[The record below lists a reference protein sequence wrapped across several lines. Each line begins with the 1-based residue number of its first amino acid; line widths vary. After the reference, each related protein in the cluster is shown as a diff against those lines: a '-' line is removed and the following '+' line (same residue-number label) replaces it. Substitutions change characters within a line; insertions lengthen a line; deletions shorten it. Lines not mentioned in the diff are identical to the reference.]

1 VGHPPG
7 PVAVAARK
15 AHYGERMRHDQPSTE
30 QQRRVIVIGAGPA
43 GISSA
48 YYLREAGY
56 TNVVVLERADEVG
69 GTWQR
74 NRYPGLA
81 CDVMSHAYSFSFALN
96 PNWTR
101 SYGAQPE
108 ILAYMRDT
116 VDRLGLRPLFRL
128 GTGVRFAAWNDADAT
143 WTVVSDAGEELT
155 AEVLISGQGMFGEL
169 AIPEIEGRDSFT
181 GVAMHTG
188 EWDESLDLT
197 GLRVA
202 VIGSA
207 ASGVQSVPEIAK
219 VAGQLHVFQRSAN
232 WVLPKEDYEYPAE
245 QLELFRTDPAALKAH
260 REMIMTFIGSNPP
273 FGNPDILAGA
283 EFAGVDAIA
292 VVEDPEVRAKLR
304 PSTPWGCLRPL
315 FSNNYYPTFNRTNV
329 ELVTDGISR
338 ITPTGIVTADG
349 VEREVDVIVFATGYR
364 VDRFASRIP
373 ITGRNGISL
382 DDAWADGAQAHL
394 GITTSGFP
402 NLFMLYGPNT
412 NQGSL
417 IAMIEFEAQYA
428 VKMLQ
433 AMDAEDLDWVDVKP
447 DVMAAYNETLQD
459 AISAVDV
466 WHAGCSHY
474 YLSPSGRIVTQYPFS
489 MFAYRDAVAEPDL
502 GEFELGRR

>member
-1 VGHPPG
+1 
-7 PVAVAARK
+7 VAVVTQRG
-15 AHYGERMRHDQPSTE
+15 HYGERMTDDRPSTE
-30 QQRRVIVIGAGPA
+30 RHRRFIVIGAGPA

-48 YYLREAGY
+48 YFLREAGY
-56 TNVVVLERADEVG
+56 TDITVLERAHEVG

-74 NRYPGLA
+74 SRYPGLA

-101 SYGAQPE
+101 SYANQPE
-108 ILAYMRDT
+108 ILDYMRDT
-116 VDRLGLRPLFRL
+116 VDRLGLRPFFRL
-128 GTGVRFAAWNDADAT
+128 GTGVRSASWNDADAT
-143 WTVVSDAGEELT
+143 WTVTTDAGEKLT
-155 AEVLISGQGMFGEL
+155 ADVLISGQGMFGEL
-169 AIPEIEGRDSFT
+169 SIPEIEGRDAFS

-188 EWDESLDLT
+188 AWDQSVGLT
-197 GLRVA
+197 GRRVA

-207 ASGVQSVPEIAK
+207 ASAVQSIPEIAK
-219 VAGQLHVFQRSAN
+219 VAGRLHVFQRSAN
-232 WVLPKEDYEYPAE
+232 WVLPKEDHEHPPE
-245 QLELFRTDPAALKAH
+245 QLELFRNDPAALQAH
-260 REMIMTFIGSNPP
+260 RDMIMNFIGSNPP

-292 VVEDPEVRAKLR
+292 MVEDPEVRAKLR
-304 PSTPWGCLRPL
+304 PTTPWGCMRPL
-315 FSNNYYPTFNRTNV
+315 FSNDYYPTFNRPNV

-338 ITPTGIVTADG
+338 ITPTGIVTEDG
-349 VEREVDVIVFATGYR
+349 VERNVDVIVFATGYR

-373 ITGRNGISL
+373 ITGRDGL
-382 DDAWADGAQAHL
+382 LLEDAWADGAQAHL

-402 NLFMLYGPNT
+402 NLFILYGPNT

-433 AMDAEDLDWVDVKP
+433 AMDEAAVDWVDVRP
-447 DVMAAYNETLQD
+447 EVMDAYNEELQQSI
-459 AISAVDV
+459 AAVDV

-474 YLSPSGRIVTQYPFS
+474 YLSPSGRLVTQYPYS
-489 MFAYRDAVAEPDL
+489 MFTYRDAVAQPDL
-502 GEFELGRR
+502 GQFELGRR

>member
-1 VGHPPG
+1 
-7 PVAVAARK
+7 
-15 AHYGERMRHDQPSTE
+15 M
-30 QQRRVIVIGAGPA
+30 IGAGPA

-56 TNVVVLERADEVG
+56 TDITVLDRADEVG

-74 NRYPGLA
+74 SRYPGLA

-101 SYGAQPE
+101 SYAAQPE
-108 ILAYMRDT
+108 ILAYMIDT
-116 VDRLGLRPLFRL
+116 VDSLGLRPYFRL
-128 GTGVRFAAWNDADAT
+128 GTGVRSARWNDAEST
-143 WTVVSDAGEELT
+143 WTVVTDAGEELT
-155 AEVLISGQGMFGEL
+155 AEILISGQGMFGEL
-169 AIPEIEGRDSFT
+169 SIPQIEGRESFR

-188 EWDESLDLT
+188 AWDQSVDLT
-197 GLRVA
+197 GLRVG

-207 ASGVQSVPEIAK
+207 ASAVQSIPEIAR

-232 WVLPKEDYEYPAE
+232 WVLPKEDHEHPPE
-245 QLELFRTDPAALKAH
+245 QLELFRTDPAALRAH
-260 REMIMTFIGSNPP
+260 RDMIMNFIGSNPP

-304 PSTPWGCLRPL
+304 PTTPWGCMRPL
-315 FSNNYYPTFNRTNV
+315 FSNDYYPSFNRPNV
-329 ELVTDGISR
+329 ELVTEAISR
-338 ITPTGIVTADG
+338 ITPTGILTADG
-349 VEREVDVIVFATGYR
+349 IERELDVIVFATGYR

-373 ITGRNGISL
+373 ITGRDGLSL

-402 NLFMLYGPNT
+402 NLFILYGPNT

-433 AMDAEDLDWVDVKP
+433 AMDAADIDWVDVRP
-447 DVMAAYNETLQD
+447 EVMAAYNDRLQESI
-459 AISAVDV
+459 AAVEV

-474 YLSPSGRIVTQYPFS
+474 YLSASGRLVTQYPYS
-489 MFAYRDAVAEPDL
+489 MFAYRDSVAEPDL
-502 GEFELGRR
+502 DEFELGRR